1 MIIIVS
7 ISIAAVR
14 VKLMLTQ
21 EQAIDTVQVRRGTGL
36 EESQLYHTNYSLICP
51 LYEGKCRYR
60 PGEKNTHFDWCW
72 HCLWCV

>member
-21 EQAIDTVQVRRGTGL
+21 EQAIDTVQRGMPFSWESSCHLL
-36 EESQLYHTNYSLICP
+36 ET
-51 LYEGKCRYR
+51 
-60 PGEKNTHFDWCW
+60 
-72 HCLWCV
+72 